1 MQFIELS
8 KEWQYINKRSHLTF
22 LNRTIYE
29 NKIHIFKRHFER
41 KGVMRQLFGC
51 YRYLKFTELRLT
63 QLRFPL
69 EASHTTRLKILNR
82 KHQLVDRQW
91 IYNNILKYVPS
102 HAPSPWNSGSQTKAL
117 LLQSERPNKKGT
129 SRTQQGSGNTNGKN
143 GDNKEKHINKN
154 KLNRK
159 ANLGSTI
166 EMLQLKVPKLL
177 QELLPEGSVSKN
189 IIFRILP
196 HKYPKMPLFK
206 GYLLYSTTLKTLQL
220 ALTSFYLNPKT
231 RIHITNI
238 KVDEPTSSMSSD
250 ELVNLS
256 LNNTSIEKADPSI
269 NHTAQ
274 SLSNY
279 TTKIIIKWRT
289 CLNGCPHLD
298 HSSTAH
304 AKMGSFKF
312 DNLDMSKVLPESGK
326 NLSSALVREIELN
339 LFPGFLQRKN
349 KKSEIKEE
357 MAQKSDRKL
366 ERIVSGVFI
375 FELTADNDKI
385 AVFTIDN
392 CDVLEN
398 KEPDIERFG
407 LAPQA

>member
-1 MQFIELS
+1 M
-8 KEWQYINKRSHLTF
+8 
-22 LNRTIYE
+22 
-29 NKIHIFKRHFER
+29 
-41 KGVMRQLFGC
+41 
-51 YRYLKFTELRLT
+51 
-63 QLRFPL
+63 
-69 EASHTTRLKILNR
+69 
-82 KHQLVDRQW
+82 
-91 IYNNILKYVPS
+91 
-102 HAPSPWNSGSQTKAL
+102 
-117 LLQSERPNKKGT
+117 
-129 SRTQQGSGNTNGKN
+129 
-143 GDNKEKHINKN
+143 
-154 KLNRK
+154 
-159 ANLGSTI
+159 
-166 EMLQLKVPKLL
+166 
-177 QELLPEGSVSKN
+177 
-189 IIFRILP
+189 
-196 HKYPKMPLFK
+196 
-206 GYLLYSTTLKTLQL
+206 
-220 ALTSFYLNPKT
+220 
-231 RIHITNI
+231 
-238 KVDEPTSSMSSD
+238 
-250 ELVNLS
+250 
-256 LNNTSIEKADPSI
+256 
-269 NHTAQ
+269 
-274 SLSNY
+274 
-279 TTKIIIKWRT
+279 
-289 CLNGCPHLD
+289 NGCPHLD